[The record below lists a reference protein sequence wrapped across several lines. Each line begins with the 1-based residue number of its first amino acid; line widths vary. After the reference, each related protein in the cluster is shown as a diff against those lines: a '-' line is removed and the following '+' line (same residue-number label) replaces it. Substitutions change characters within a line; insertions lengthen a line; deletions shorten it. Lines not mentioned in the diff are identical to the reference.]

1 MDLLLWLFKLIN
13 DKNIITMTN
22 TLLCSPDFIRLNSN
36 ISDNCNSK
44 VLITGIRETQDD
56 ELQEILGQ
64 LLLEKLQNLIENGEI
79 ENPEYSIY
87 KEVLD
92 RSQMFIT
99 YKVIA
104 KITIMFSFKIDNAGV
119 VQSRDE
125 YLDSVGIDD
134 IFTLKQHYDTKASH
148 YAYLLQNF
156 LMENLNYIPEL
167 TEFQAW
173 KIKST
178 LYSAASPSIF
188 LGGPRGRGWFRF
200 FPYRFQWG
208 NNFP

>member
-1 MDLLLWLFKLIN
+1 M
-13 DKNIITMTN
+13 KNV
-22 TLLCSPDFIRLNSN
+22 LLCSPDFVRLNSN
-36 ISDNCNSK
+36 ISDNVNSK
-44 VLITGIRETQDD
+44 VLATAIRETQDD

-64 LLLEKLQNLIENGEI
+64 PLLEKLQDLIENNTI
-79 ENPEYSIY
+79 EDPENKVY
-87 KEVLD
+87 KDVLD
-92 RSQMFIT
+92 KAQMFIT

-104 KITIMFSFKIDNAGV
+104 EIIVMLNCKVDNAGLI
-119 VQSRDE
+119 QTRDE
-125 YLDSVGIDD
+125 NMEFMSLDDT
-134 IFTLKQHYDTKASH
+134 FTLKQHYDTKASH

-178 LYSAASPSIF
+178 LYSAASPSVF

-200 FPYRFQWG
+200 FPYRYQRGMNW
-208 NNFP
+208 P

>member
-1 MDLLLWLFKLIN
+1 M
-13 DKNIITMTN
+13 KNI
-22 TLLCSPDFIRLNSN
+22 LLCSPDFIRLNSN

-44 VLITGIRETQDD
+44 VLSTGIREVQED
-56 ELQEILGQ
+56 ELMEILGQ
-64 LLLEKLQNLIENGEI
+64 LLIEKLQTLIENNTINDEV
-79 ENPEYSIY
+79 NSIY
-87 KEVLD
+87 KEILD

-99 YKVIA
+99 YRVIA
-104 KITIMFSFKIDNAGV
+104 EITMMFSFKIDNAGV

-125 YLDSVGIDD
+125 YLDSVGIDE
-134 IFTLKQHYDTKASH
+134 ILTLKNHYDTKASH

-156 LMENLNYIPEL
+156 LMENLNLIPEL

-178 LYSAASPSIF
+178 LYSAASPSVF

-200 FPYRFQWG
+200 FPYRYQRG
-208 NNFP
+208 NNWP

>member
-1 MDLLLWLFKLIN
+1 M
-13 DKNIITMTN
+13 KNV
-22 TLLCSPDFIRLNSN
+22 LLCSPDFVRLNSN
-36 ISDNCNSK
+36 ISDNVNSK
-44 VLITGIRETQDD
+44 VLATAIRETQDD

-64 LLLEKLQNLIENGEI
+64 PLLEKLQDLIENNTI
-79 ENPEYSIY
+79 EAEDNRVY
-87 KEVLD
+87 KDVLD
-92 RSQMFIT
+92 KAQMFIT

-104 KITIMFSFKIDNAGV
+104 EIIVMLNCKVDNAGLI
-119 VQSRDE
+119 QTRDE
-125 YLDSVGIDD
+125 NMEFMTLDDT
-134 IFTLKQHYDTKASH
+134 FTLKQHYDTKASH

-178 LYSAASPSIF
+178 LYSAASPSVF

-200 FPYRFQWG
+200 FPYRYQRGMNW
-208 NNFP
+208 P